1 MHIGMNKEMNGVHVY
16 LIINHISIIA
26 TKVTYKFQPV
36 CFVTPLFFF
45 FFFEIP
51 DRMTFFQK

>member
-1 MHIGMNKEMNGVHVY
+1 MNKEMNGVRVY
-16 LIINHISIIA
+16 LIINHIFVIA
-26 TKVTYKFQPV
+26 IKVIYKFQPV
-36 CFVTPLFFF
+36 CFVKPLFCFVFFF